1 MSKKKPSMTKPIQ
14 SALAAS
20 VAASAIAAW
29 STPVSAQTRAET
41 ADQIIVTA
49 RKREERLVDTPI
61 AVTAVSDALIS
72 SRNFKDLSNI
82 SQIVPNLVLDAGTG
96 STGGSANGQ
105 VFIRG
110 IGQQDFL
117 FSSDPGVGL
126 YVDGVYFPRATGVV
140 MDLVDIERIEVLRG
154 PQGTLFGKNTIG
166 GAITVTSKKPTNE
179 LEGSIEAGTG
189 SRDRLDVKGA
199 ISVPL
204 IEDVL
209 AVRLSGSLRKQ
220 DGYVSRIN
228 AGDDTGEVDSL
239 FGRLQARWTP
249 SESFTVDLSVD
260 QTSKRESSIAAEL
273 IDVRPLDPSNA
284 LLGLWNALVA
294 PTYGPGVQMDTRFL
308 SPEFVS
314 QGTGPNFSNF
324 DMFGASLTM
333 EKDFSDNFSIKSVT
347 AYREQDSNFADDTDH
362 SPLTYTESI
371 NDNQHDAISQEIQ
384 FTGKSDDSRFNW
396 VLGGFYMHEK
406 GRDFFDV
413 WLGSGIFNA
422 LEALPGAVIPLAPGA
437 TCPPPGPPQPCVGG
451 AGNPFN
457 IGLDLDILITDRIKI
472 DSYAVFGEASYDLTD
487 AFGVTV
493 GLRYSIDEKD
503 FTTSLFRKNAGIET
517 VPPTTVSDDWDNL
530 SPRFVARYKFAQNS
544 MIYGSVTGGFK
555 SGGFN
560 GRATSIAEIDSFDPE
575 KVWAYEV
582 GAKTVLFDN
591 RLSLNLAGFYNDYSD
606 MQIFSVRD
614 VQGLIVV
621 VTENAA
627 KVDIKGFEAELAFT
641 PSDNFNLRGS
651 VGYLDAQYDE
661 LAPTATVTLDHR
673 LVKTPKWT
681 ISGSF
686 DYGFDIG
693 AGRVTIG
700 SGFYHRSSYANE
712 LANEPI
718 LSDDGYTL
726 ADAFLRYN
734 FPGETWSL
742 TAYGTN
748 LGDVRYKTNGLSSF
762 GSFGNAVANFGPPR
776 EWGVKLRADF

>member
-1 MSKKKPSMTKPIQ
+1 MKKGGGRRKM
-14 SALAAS
+14 ALFAGAATIGLTG
-20 VAASAIAAW
+20 A
-29 STPVSAQTRAET
+29 TPQAFAQTDRES

-61 AVTAVSDALIS
+61 AVTAISEMLIEN
-72 SRNFKDLSNI
+72 RNFKDLTNL
-82 SQIVPNLVLDAGTG
+82 SQVVPNLVLDAGTG

-105 VFIRG
+105 IFIRG

-126 YVDGVYFPRATGVV
+126 YIDGVYFPRSTGVV
-140 MDLVDIERIEVLRG
+140 MDLVDIEQVEVLRG

-166 GAITVTSKKPTNE
+166 GAITITSKKPSDE
-179 LEGSIEAGTG
+179 VEGTVQVATG

-209 AVRLSGSLRKQ
+209 SIRLSGSLRKQ
-220 DGYVSRIN
+220 DGYVRRVN
-228 AGDDTGEVDSL
+228 VGDDTGEVDSL

-249 SESFTVDLSVD
+249 SETLTVDLAVD

-273 IDVRPLDPSNA
+273 VDVRNLDPSNP
-284 LLGLWNALVA
+284 LLGLWNLLVA
-294 PTYGPGVQMDTRFL
+294 PTYGPGVQMDTRYL
-308 SPEFVS
+308 SPEFES

-324 DMFGASLTM
+324 DMFGSSLTI
-333 EKDFSDNFSIKSVT
+333 EKELGANVSLKSVT
-347 AYREQDSNFADDTDH
+347 AYRDQTSNFADDTDH

-371 NDNQHDAISQEIQ
+371 NDNTHEAISQELQ
-384 FTGKSDDSRFNW
+384 LTGKSGDNRLNW

-413 WLGSGIFNA
+413 WLGSGLYNA
-422 LEALPGAVIPLAPGA
+422 LEALPGPLIPLAPGA
-437 TCPPPGPPQPCVGG
+437 VCPPPPGPFQPCAGG
-451 AGNPFN
+451 AGNPLN
-457 IGLDLDILITDRIKI
+457 VGLDLDILITDRIKI

-487 AFGVTV
+487 RFGVTV

-503 FTTSLFRKNAGIET
+503 FTTSLFRKNAGILT
-517 VPPTTVSDDWDNL
+517 VPPTTVSDKWDSL
-530 SPRFVARYKFAQNS
+530 SPRFVARYKFADNS

-560 GRATSIAEIDSFDPE
+560 GRATSLAEIDSFDPE
-575 KVWAYEV
+575 KVWAYE
-582 GAKTVLFDN
+582 GGLKTVLFDN
-591 RLSLNLAGFYNDYSD
+591 RIGLNLAGFYNDYSD

-627 KVDIKGFEAELAFT
+627 KVKMKGFEAELTAT
-641 PSDNFNLRGS
+641 PSDGFNLHAS
-651 VGYLDAQYDE
+651 IGYLDAKYDE
-661 LAPTATVTLDHR
+661 LAPTATVSVNDH

-686 DYGFDIG
+686 DYGFEIG
-693 AGRVTIG
+693 NAGRITIG

-712 LANEPI
+712 LTNEPI
-718 LSDDGYTL
+718 LSDNGYSL
-726 ADAFLRYN
+726 FDAFIRYN
-734 FPGETWSL
+734 LPGDTWSL
-742 TAYGTN
+742 TAFGTN
-748 LGDVRYKTNGLSSF
+748 LGDTRYKTNGLSSF
-762 GSFGNAVANFGPPR
+762 GSFGNAVANFGSPR
-776 EWGVKLRADF
+776 EWGVKLQADF